1 MFDHRL
7 IEPEVLDHVSPEEAR
22 PNLED
27 LVRINKKFGGHSV
40 LRKTLAQA
48 VGAKDDAFSLLDVG
62 AASGDSARV
71 IRGLYPGAM
80 VTSLDYNWTN
90 LERAPDPKLVANAF
104 ELPFG
109 NETFDYV
116 LCSLFLHHFD
126 NADVIRL
133 LNRFYSI
140 ANKALAV
147 CDLERN
153 ILPYLFLP
161 ATRVLFGW
169 NKITVSDG
177 VKSVRASFRA
187 NELRSLAIAAGLKNP
202 EVSVY
207 RPAFRLSM
215 IAMK

>member
-1 MFDHRL
+1 MCSLKKRVRTWPTWSASIRTSGDIRSSGRRSRKPL
-7 IEPEVLDHVSPEEAR
+7 IAR
-22 PNLED
+22 TAN
-27 LVRINKKFGGHSV
+27 S
-40 LRKTLAQA
+40 T
-48 VGAKDDAFSLLDVG
+48 LLDVG
-62 AASGDSARV
+62 AASGDSALV
-71 IRGLYPGAM
+71 IRELYPGAT
-80 VTSLDYNWTN
+80 VTSLDNNWTN
-90 LERAPDPKLVANAF
+90 LERAPDPKLVADAF

-109 NETFDYV
+109 NESFDYV

-126 NADVIRL
+126 DAKVVRL
-133 LNRFYSI
+133 LSEFYGL
-140 ANKALAV
+140 AKRGLAV

-161 ATRVLFGW
+161 ATRALLGW

-187 NELRSLAIAAGLKNP
+187 SELRSLAMAAGLKNA
-202 EVSVY
+202 EVRVY

>member
-1 MFDHRL
+1 
-7 IEPEVLDHVSPEEAR
+7 LDHVSPEEAR

-27 LVRINKKFGGHSV
+27 LVRINEKFGGHSV

-48 VGAKDDAFSLLDVG
+48 VGAKGHKFSMLDVG

-71 IRGLYPGAM
+71 IRELYPGAT

-90 LERAPDPKLVANAF
+90 LERAPDPKLVADAF

-126 NADVIRL
+126 DAEVMRL
-133 LNRFYSI
+133 LSRVYSI
-140 ANKALAV
+140 AKKGLAV

-161 ATRVLFGW
+161 ATRALFGW

-202 EVSVY
+202 KVKVY

>member
-1 MFDHRL
+1 MFKHRL
-7 IEPEVLDHVSPEEAR
+7 IKPEVLDHVSPEEAR

-27 LVRINKKFGGHSV
+27 LVRINNKFGGHSV

-48 VGAKDDAFSLLDVG
+48 VGTENNGYSVLDVG
-62 AASGDSARV
+62 AASGDSALI
-71 IRGLYPGAM
+71 IRELYPGAT

-90 LERAPDPKLVANAF
+90 LERAPDPKLLADAF

-109 NETFDYV
+109 NDAFDYV
-116 LCSLFLHHFD
+116 LCSLFLHHFED
-126 NADVIRL
+126 AEVIKL
-133 LNRFYSI
+133 LAGFYSI
-140 ANKALAV
+140 AKRGLAV

-161 ATRVLFGW
+161 ATRALFGW

-187 NELRSLAIAAGLKNP
+187 KELRSLAIAAGLKNP
-202 EVSVY
+202 EIRVY

-215 IAMK
+215 VAMK